1 MPKATSLYN
10 LKGLMLRSWAI
21 AKHRAKHHGGRARDY
36 LAQTMRECWVLAK
49 KSAADIL
56 ASRQRVQAEIE
67 RIRFA
72 SSEIG
77 RARHER
83 HMTAFR
89 AKCDA
94 DLAAALEMSRRISQ
108 QSVRRA
114 ARWAP

>member
-36 LAQTMRECWVLAK
+36 LAQAMRECWALAK
-49 KSAADIL
+49 KSATDIL
-56 ASRQRVQAEIE
+56 ASRARVQAAIDEM
-67 RIRFA
+67 RFR

-83 HMTAFR
+83 HMTDFR

-94 DLAAALEMSRRISQ
+94 DLARALEMSRRLTQ
-108 QSVRRA
+108 QPMREA
-114 ARWAP
+114 A